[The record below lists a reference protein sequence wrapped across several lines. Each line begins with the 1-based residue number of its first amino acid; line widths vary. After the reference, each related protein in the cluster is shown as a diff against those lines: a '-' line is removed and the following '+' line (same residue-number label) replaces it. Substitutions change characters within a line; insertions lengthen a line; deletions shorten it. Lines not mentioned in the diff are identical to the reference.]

1 MRLDQ
6 GEIIAAELVRAVRG
20 RRSHAAFSKRI
31 GYRSNIARRWAS
43 GECWPTAAVFL
54 SACARLKPSVG
65 ELYATFDRRTP
76 AWLDRRDPFSPVS
89 IACFLSE
96 QRGETPI
103 GVLAERTGFN
113 RYSVSRWLKG
123 TAQPRLPE
131 LLCLI
136 EATSRRVLDFVAC
149 IADPALL
156 PSCRDEWAKLCAAR
170 SVAYESPWSHAVL
183 HALELEGYHEVSAAR
198 ANAWLARALGIT
210 VADVSTCLA
219 ALARSGQ
226 IRKQRG
232 KWRADRVIAVDT
244 SADVVRGRAL
254 KAAWANVAAERLA
267 AGAPGSFGYS
277 VFAISR
283 ADLQKLRGLQL
294 QYVRAMQSL
303 IADSSRGE
311 CVGLYCAQLLDLGAE
326 T

>member
-1 MRLDQ
+1 MRLSE
-6 GEIIAAELVRAVRG
+6 GETVAAELVRAVRG

-31 GYRSNIARRWAS
+31 GYRSNITRRWAA
-43 GECWPTAAVFL
+43 GECWPTASDFL
-54 SACARLKPSVG
+54 TACWRVKPSLAG
-65 ELYATFDRRTP
+65 LYESFDRRAP
-76 AWLDRRDPFSPVS
+76 AWLDPSDPFSPASV
-89 IACFLSE
+89 ARFLSE

-136 EATSRRVLDFVAC
+136 EATSRRVLDFIAC
-149 IADPALL
+149 ITDPALL
-156 PSCRDEWAKLCAAR
+156 PSCKDEWSKLCAAR
-170 SVAYESPWSHAVL
+170 SVAYDSPWSHAVL
-183 HALELEGYHEVSAAR
+183 HALELEGYRDVSAAR
-198 ANAWLARALGIT
+198 SSAWLARCLGI
-210 VADVSTCLA
+210 STAQVGESLE

-226 IRKQRG
+226 IRKERG

-244 SADVVRGRAL
+244 SADVVRSRAL
-254 KAAWANVAAERLA
+254 KAAWTKVAAERLA
-267 AGAPGSFGYS
+267 GGAPGSFGYS

-283 ADLQKLRGLQL
+283 PDLQRLRSLQL

-303 IADSSRGE
+303 IADSKPGD
-311 CVGLYCAQLLDLGAE
+311 CVGLYCAQLLDLSVE